1 MYCSQLRLKDETFLP
16 LMLPWKEENS
26 TKFAFCV
33 LLTAEV
39 QVKFTVEKASLCY
52 ISVPYP

>member
-1 MYCSQLRLKDETFLP
+1 MYCSSRLKDLDETFLP

-52 ISVPYP
+52 ASIS